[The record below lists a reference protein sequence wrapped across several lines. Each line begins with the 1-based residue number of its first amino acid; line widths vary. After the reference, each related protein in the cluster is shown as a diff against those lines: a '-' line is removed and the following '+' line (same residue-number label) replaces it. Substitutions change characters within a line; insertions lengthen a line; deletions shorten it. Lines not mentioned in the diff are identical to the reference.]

1 MAKSG
6 RVQKS
11 LRPKQEEDA
20 VQSKKKAG
28 KVGKELGDNKP
39 DREDSGQVNEPE

>member
-6 RVQKS
+6 KVQKS
-11 LRPKQEEDA
+11 LRPKKEEDA

-39 DREDSGQVNEPE
+39 EGEDSGAVNE

>member
-11 LRPKQEEDA
+11 LRKPKKVEHA
-20 VQSKKKAG
+20 VQSAKKTS

-39 DREDSGQVNEPE
+39 EGEDSGQVNE